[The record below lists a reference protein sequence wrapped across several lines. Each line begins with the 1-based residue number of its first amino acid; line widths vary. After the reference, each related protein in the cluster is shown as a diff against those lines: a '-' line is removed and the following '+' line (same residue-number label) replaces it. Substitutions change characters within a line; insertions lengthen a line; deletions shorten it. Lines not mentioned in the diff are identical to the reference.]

1 MGRKGRGSKRRA
13 VTTEKGNYF
22 ADMEQEHATEFLP
35 DVVDEKNEEE
45 HNRPFLKQG
54 HCQMGICG
62 KEAACMYHPNNTYS
76 CVCPHDKSPPTKDW
90 RCTRITVPP
99 TPHPIKNI
107 RLTPEGNST
116 VSKGK
121 IAENGTNNSNNNS
134 MTSWARSSESLAD
147 KAIDTNILL
156 LIAVIGITFLIL
168 MVAVCTILLWR
179 RRKNGSCLTNNKSS
193 CTPSPS
199 PIVLKRS
206 LLVPERYAPNP
217 QYSACS
223 STTVPILQRETL
235 KFLNEIGEGCF
246 GKVFKGE
253 LHNETNDQ
261 LEIVAIKVLKE
272 SATRE
277 IEEDFFREVD
287 IMSAFRHKNI
297 LSLLGVVLRE
307 SGLSPMMV
315 FEYMPHGDLA
325 ELLRAQRKIM
335 SSDDVLPQLSSKDL
349 MLIAMQIAS
358 GMSYL
363 AAQRFVHRDLACR
376 NCLVAAGPVVKI
388 ADFGMSRDV
397 YTCDYYKIGGSR
409 LLPVRWMSPESV
421 MYGRFTLESDI
432 WSYGIILWEIY
443 SFGKQPFYGHS
454 NEEVVKLILQGIM
467 LIPPE
472 NCLTLICDLMK
483 CCWKTEPRDRIKFSE
498 IYDKLEKTYQC
509 HEHSDK
515 IQENCGGTLKFMF
528 ENELKTCSGSMKK
541 LPRPPPL
548 LPHSPVIDLLDTE
561 GYLLPKEIKEPVK
574 YLEVKAVHD

>member
-1 MGRKGRGSKRRA
+1 DGYK
-13 VTTEKGNYF
+13 
-22 ADMEQEHATEFLP
+22 
-35 DVVDEKNEEE
+35 
-45 HNRPFLKQG
+45 RPFLKTGQ
-54 HCQMGICG
+54 CQKGICG
-62 KEAACMYHPNNTYS
+62 KEAACLSHSNNTYS
-76 CVCPHDKSPPTKDW
+76 CICPHDKSPPTKDW

-107 RLTPEGNST
+107 RLSSEGNST
-116 VSKGK
+116 
-121 IAENGTNNSNNNS
+121 IAKKNSTNGIRNINNVTTTWSH
-134 MTSWARSSESLAD
+134 SSE
-147 KAIDTNILL
+147 
-156 LIAVIGITFLIL
+156 TF
-168 MVAVCTILLWR
+168 ANASNAYPNTILIVVLVGVIVTVIIATLVTVISWR
-179 RRKNGSCLTNNKSS
+179 RRKQNGCWCYSKDS

-223 STTVPILQRETL
+223 STSVPIIQRETL

-253 LHNETNDQ
+253 LQIDSGNQ

-277 IEEDFFREVD
+277 VEEDFFREVD
-287 IMSAFRHKNI
+287 IMSAFRHKHI
-297 LSLLGVVLRE
+297 LSLVGVVLRE
-307 SGLSPMMV
+307 GSFSPMMV

-325 ELLRAQRKIM
+325 ELLREQQKLGKRE
-335 SSDDVLPQLSSKDL
+335 DDLPLLSRKDL
-349 MLIAMQIAS
+349 MLITMQIAS

-376 NCLVAAGPVVKI
+376 NCLVANGPIVKI

-397 YTCDYYKIGGSR
+397 YTCDYYKMGGSR

-432 WSYGIILWEIY
+432 WSYGVVLWEVY
-443 SFGKQPFYGHS
+443 SYGKQPYYGHS

-472 NCLTLICDLMK
+472 DCPALICDLMK
-483 CCWKTEPRDRIKFSE
+483 TCWKTEPRDRIKFTE
-498 IYDKLEKTYQC
+498 IYDKLDKVYQNYEQLDC
-509 HEHSDK
+509 CVAISK
-515 IQENCGGTLKFMF
+515 IVCN
-528 ENELKTCSGSMKK
+528 SGSIKKK
-541 LPRPPPL
+541 LPRPPPV
-548 LPHSPVIDLLDTE
+548 LPSTNELELLDTE
-561 GYLLPKEIKEPVK
+561 GYLLPKTVKQPVQ
-574 YLEVKAVHD
+574 YLDIQSND